1 MFCVANARHACPD
14 CMILL
19 LLSSLHHLSL
29 LFWHSAG
36 MQGGACQVHTVQ
48 QALLCVQSKLLVML
62 RKPPA
67 EHFSALVLLVGTS
80 SLPYHQETG

>member
-48 QALLCVQSKLLVML
+48 ALLCVQSKLLVML
-62 RKPPA
+62 QKPPA